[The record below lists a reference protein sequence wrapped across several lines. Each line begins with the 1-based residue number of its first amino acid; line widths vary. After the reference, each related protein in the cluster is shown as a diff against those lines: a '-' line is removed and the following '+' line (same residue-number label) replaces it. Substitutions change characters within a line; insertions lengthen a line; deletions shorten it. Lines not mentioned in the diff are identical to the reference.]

1 MLRFYQRYSR
11 KPAFQPNLLSPL
23 PSSHSKMA
31 SIMRSAVT
39 SALVVAVVISSAGVA
54 LAHEGHAH
62 APAPGPAPASGAD
75 GLLPGSIVA
84 SFFVAVT
91 GFLAARFM

>member
-1 MLRFYQRYSR
+1 MKYSGGSALAVEG
-11 KPAFQPNLLSPL
+11 KYP
-23 PSSHSKMA
+23 
-31 SIMRSAVT
+31 AVT